1 MHFRS
6 NLGQNLK
13 KVLSALIKCKVMQ
26 SASLANLSNLKF
38 HVKQEKLWVWDQTCH
53 IWLPLGQN
61 SKKLLSYLK
70 STPSNSLKY
79 KIPCETKKTLGLEL
93 KLSILVL
100 LGQKIIIF
108 QKRSGLHFDENPEV
122 PLTLSFVDYVI

>member
-26 SASLANLSNLKF
+26 SASLEF
-38 HVKQEKLWVWDQTCH
+38 YVKQEKLWVWDQTCH

-122 PLTLSFVDYVI
+122 PLTLSFADYVI